1 MKTQKK
7 DFNQNAGEPIKRN
20 PEIDEDDDLDFEET
34 ELMEA
39 DDVEENDDDFEVP
52 IDDLDTFDNFDDE
65 DDLDDDY

>member
-34 ELMEA
+34 ELMESEDVE
-39 DDVEENDDDFEVP
+39 DDVDDFEVP
-52 IDDLDTFDNFDDE
+52 IDDLEPFNDFDEE
-65 DDLDDDY
+65 DDLDDF